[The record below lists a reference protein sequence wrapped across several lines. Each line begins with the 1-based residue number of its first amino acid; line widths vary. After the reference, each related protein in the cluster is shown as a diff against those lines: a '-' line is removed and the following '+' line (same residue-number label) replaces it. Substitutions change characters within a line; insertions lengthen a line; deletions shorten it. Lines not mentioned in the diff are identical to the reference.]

1 MRIDWERVAR
11 APSLAVSLPTL
22 PPDAG
27 VQGVPQD
34 TLPALEAPP
43 APQTVRA
50 RRQLALQ
57 SIQTQREGVREQMLA
72 TRLSTLPELEA
83 RWRAELQASLDFA
96 AVWQAWDQR
105 WYEAFQ
111 QYGQRRYYPL
121 VRMNFAEVGSEAYR
135 HAQAELNLL
144 NWLWS
149 LQEQNL
155 RAELQEQLARLN
167 QEVEVRLRARRR
179 EFIQQA
185 EAEVESLLATQ
196 PDWQSL
202 YLPTPTPLPSLPPQ
216 LESLPAPEV
225 KIPPQNLNTGHE
237 ERVRQTESIRLAL
250 LRQLAEEWARKEGYR
265 LTNDPTAPDYTDA
278 FLAYQDLRSSR
289 R

>member
-11 APSLAVSLPTL
+11 APSLVISLPNL
-22 PPDAG
+22 PPDTG
-27 VQGVPQD
+27 VSSITQG

-57 SIQTQREGVREQMLA
+57 SIQAQREGVREQMLI
-72 TRLSTLPELEA
+72 TRLGTLPELEA

-111 QYGQRRYYPL
+111 QHGQRRYYPL

-135 HAQAELNLL
+135 QAQAELGLVD
-144 NWLWS
+144 WLWS
-149 LQEQNL
+149 LHEQNL
-155 RAELQEQLARLN
+155 RADLQEQLARLD

-185 EAEVESLLATQ
+185 ETEVESLLATQ

-202 YLPTPTPLPSLPPQ
+202 YLPTPTPLPSLPQ
-216 LESLPAPEV
+216 QVKSLPSPKV
-225 KIPPQNLNTGHE
+225 QIQPQNLNIGHE
-237 ERVRQTESIRLAL
+237 ERVRQTEQTRRAL
-250 LRQLAEEWARKEGYR
+250 LRQLAQEWAKKEGYQ
-265 LTNDPTAPDYTDA
+265 LTDDPNAPDYTDA
-278 FLAYQDLRSSR
+278 FLAYQSR